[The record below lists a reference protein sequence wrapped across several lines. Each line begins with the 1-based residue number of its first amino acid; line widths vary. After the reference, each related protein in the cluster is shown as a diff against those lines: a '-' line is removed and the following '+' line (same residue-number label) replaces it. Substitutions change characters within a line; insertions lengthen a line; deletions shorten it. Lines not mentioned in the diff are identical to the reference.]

1 MLEIG
6 LVDDHQVVREGMAGI
21 ISRTPDMGVTFEADN
36 AEDALARLNT
46 QVPDVVL
53 LDLNIPGGGAHV
65 LGELKRR
72 GHPAKCA
79 VFTVNDDPVEA
90 IKVMD
95 LGARA
100 YILKGSSAEDIVSAI
115 RIVASGRTY
124 VSPEF
129 AAPMLEAAGEAK
141 RQRALTERL
150 THRELQIIG
159 EIAKGLTNREAAERL
174 KISEKTV
181 KHYMT
186 SVMHKYNVSNR
197 VSAVVEFQKSK

>member
-21 ISRTPDMGVTFEADN
+21 ISRTPDMGVMFEA
-36 AEDALARLNT
+36 ADANGALEELRTRA
-46 QVPDVVL
+46 PDVVL
-53 LDLNIPGGGAHV
+53 LDLNIPGSGAHV
-65 LGELKRR
+65 LAELRRR
-72 GHPAKCA
+72 GHPSKCA

-90 IKVMD
+90 IKVME

-100 YILKGSSAEDIVSAI
+100 YVLKGSSAEEILTAV
-115 RIVASGRTY
+115 RVVASGRTY

-129 AAPMLEAAGEAK
+129 AAPMLEAAGEAR
-141 RQRALTERL
+141 RQRALTEQL

-186 SVMHKYNVSNR
+186 SVMHKYNVRNR